1 MKRILFSLLILAI
14 YASANTCTEA
24 VFEYGA
30 YNFIY
35 TKDHA
40 HLDSAYNKET
50 YTKVTYESSDK
61 FVYSNEHLDY
71 FIRTD
76 FKEDGKD
83 SVQITKVYWNS
94 DENVLSKKGVEFLG
108 EIKYSGDTLSFTLTN
123 YYDGKIHE
131 QQTTKIFKKSLEAL
145 YPDGPNG
152 ELAFQ
157 QLYFQNDTLFN
168 TVTLNYGTDS
178 AEVRK
183 KFTVSDEQDDHKCIE
198 YHNDGEISYN
208 LEYVKNEKGYSI
220 KLFDQKNY
228 REYFMVNPENSTAI
242 HQRRAPV
249 KISPKARYFDL
260 LGRYKFSK

>member
-108 EIKYSGDTLSFTLTN
+108 EIKFLGDTLSFTLTN

-131 QQTTKIFKKSLEAL
+131 QQTTKIINKSLEAL

-183 KFTVSDEQDDHKCIE
+183 KFTVSDKQDDHKCIE

-242 HQRRAPV
+242 HKRRAPV